1 MMVTMKNLDEKARA
15 EMYRHF
21 EFFDDD
27 NNGVIDL
34 DEFTDMLK
42 IIGISESSTT
52 AHEHFAKVDTNGN
65 GQVSFEEFI
74 AWWRTGWF

>member
-1 MMVTMKNLDEKARA
+1 MKDLDEKSRE

-42 IIGISESSTT
+42 IIGISESP
-52 AHEHFAKVDTNGN
+52 AIAREHFAKVDTNGN

-74 AWWRTGWF
+74 AWWRAGWY